1 MPDSTVAI
9 EIDRL
14 NKVYPGGNRALSD
27 FSLTVETGEIFG
39 FLGPNGAGKTTT
51 IKILLGFM
59 PPTSGT
65 VRVLGGDPRLPETR
79 RRIGYLPE
87 VANYYGYMTVEEL
100 LRYYGRLCGMS
111 RDAIRKRTDELLE
124 LVGLADVRRRQLKH
138 FSKGMLQRAGI
149 AQALLHDPDLLILD
163 EPMTGL
169 DPPARLQMR
178 DIILQQKKQG
188 KTVFFSSHELSE
200 AELICDRVGILKA
213 GCTVWCGPTREVTG
227 DGAGNLERIF
237 LRMIRQDESE
247 QQK

>member
-1 MPDSTVAI
+1 MAKPGIAI
-9 EIDRL
+9 QVERL
-14 NKVYPGGNRALSD
+14 SKVYPGGNRALTD
-27 FSLTVETGEIFG
+27 FSLSVKVGEIFG

-59 PPTSGT
+59 PPTAGT
-65 VRVLGGDPRLPETR
+65 LRVLDADPQRPETR

-87 VANYYGYMTVEEL
+87 VANYYGYMTVDEL
-100 LRYYGRLCGMS
+100 LSFYGRLCGMTRAAV
-111 RDAIRKRTDELLE
+111 RDRTRELLE
-124 LVGLADVRRRQLKH
+124 VVGLADVRRRQLKH

-149 AQALLHDPDLLILD
+149 AQALLHDPDILILD

-178 DIILQQKKQG
+178 DIILEQKKQG

-213 GCTVWCGPTREVTG
+213 GSIVWCGPTRQVTG
-227 DGAGNLERIF
+227 DGARNLERIF
-237 LRMIRQDESE
+237 LNMIQTDKPEVKE
-247 QQK
+247 